1 MSKTCTLKVL
11 DEVNIKFDGLDGP
24 SGASVRRAMVN
35 ALKFEIPGARF
46 MPVVKLGR
54 WDGKESFCTVGGA
67 SFLNVLEDILLPI
80 VENAGYDIVLEDL
93 RTPVNIEFEPVDKDL
108 FSHVLW
114 PEGHVAAGKPVE
126 LRDYQVQCINEY
138 LKNPQCIQEISTAAG
153 KTIITAG
160 LSHVV
165 EKATGGR
172 TVVIVP
178 NKNLV
183 GQTEEDYINV
193 GMDVGVY
200 FGDRKDIGK
209 QHTICT
215 WQSLET
221 LSKKGTIDGLNLI
234 DAFLDGVNCVIVDE
248 CHAAK
253 AKVLKKLL
261 SGPFGHVP
269 IRWGLTG
276 TIPEEDFQ
284 QIALLV
290 CIGETI
296 NQLTAKEL
304 QDKGVLAQCHVNVVQ
319 LQDSGEYKTYP
330 EELKYLVSNPARMK
344 FIADTVTRI
353 SESGNTLVLV
363 DRIKAGELL
372 EEFIDQ
378 SVFLSGV
385 DKTAVR
391 QDHFD
396 KINKSTN
403 GVIIATYGIASTGI
417 NIPRIFNL
425 VMIEPGKSYIR
436 VIQSIG
442 RGIRKAKDKDFVDV
456 WDFTSSLKFSKR
468 HLTKR
473 KSFYKKVNYPH
484 TVTKVN
490 Y

>member
-1 MSKTCTLKVL
+1 MSKKCILRIL
-11 DEVNIKFDGLDGP
+11 DEVNIKFVGLDGP
-24 SGASVRRAMVN
+24 DGAGVRRKMVN
-35 ALKFEIPGARF
+35 ALKFEVPGARF
-46 MPVVKLGR
+46 MPAVKLGR

-67 SFLNVLEDILLPI
+67 SFINALDTLLPI
-80 VENAGYDIVLEDL
+80 VKDAGYEIELEDL
-93 RTPVNIEFEPVDKDL
+93 RKPVNIEFETVDENL
-108 FSHVLW
+108 FSHITW
-114 PEGHVAAGKPVE
+114 PEGHVAEGKPVV
-126 LRDYQVQCINEY
+126 LRDYQVKCINEY
-138 LKNPQCIQEISTAAG
+138 LKDQQCIQEISTAAG

-160 LSHVV
+160 LSYMV
-165 EKATGGR
+165 EKMTGGR
-172 TVVIVP
+172 TIIIVP
-178 NKNLV
+178 NKSLV
-183 GQTEEDYINV
+183 GQTEEDYLNI
-193 GMDVGVY
+193 GLDVGVY

-215 WQSLET
+215 WQSLEV
-221 LSKKGTIDGLNLI
+221 LHKKGSIDGFNLI
-234 DAFLDGVNCVIVDE
+234 EAFLENVNCVIVDE

-253 AKVLKKLL
+253 AKILKKLL

-284 QIALLV
+284 QITLLL

-304 QDKGVLAQCHVNVVQ
+304 QDKGVLAQCHVNIIQ
-319 LQDSGEYKTYP
+319 LQDSGEYRTYP
-330 EELKYLVSNPARMK
+330 EELKYLVANPARMK
-344 FIADTVTRI
+344 FIADSIMRI
-353 SESGNTLVLV
+353 TESGNTLVLV

-372 EEFIDQ
+372 DEFIPDA
-378 SVFLSGV
+378 VFLSGK
-385 DKTAVR
+385 DKTEVR
-391 QDHFD
+391 KEHFD
-396 KINKSTN
+396 KINKGTN
-403 GVIIATYGIASTGI
+403 GIIVATYGIASTGI

-442 RGIRKAKDKDFVDV
+442 RGIRTAKDKEHVDI

-473 KSFYKKVNYPH
+473 KSFYRKVNYPH
-484 TVTKVN
+484 SITKVN